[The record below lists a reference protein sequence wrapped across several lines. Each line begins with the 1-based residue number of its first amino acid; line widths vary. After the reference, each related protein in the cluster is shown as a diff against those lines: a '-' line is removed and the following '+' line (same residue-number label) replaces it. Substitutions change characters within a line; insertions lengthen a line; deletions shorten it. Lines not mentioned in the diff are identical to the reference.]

1 MGSFSLIPTEMTSQD
16 MLFHLSVVLFFISS
30 LLVSYAVIL
39 HGDKYL
45 ENDETSGMS
54 SSSTFMVSS
63 GVVFCSGFLLI
74 VAGCI
79 VGQKHLIYLDCVS
92 KWIRCGK
99 RDTNNK
105 WQKYPYM
112 GGVDERYFLIF
123 KMILYRMR
131 GKKTHH
137 HILKGEY
144 HGF

>member
-45 ENDETSGMS
+45 ENDETSGIS
-54 SSSTFMVSS
+54 SYTFIVLS

-79 VGQKHLIYLDCVS
+79 VG
-92 KWIRCGK
+92 
-99 RDTNNK
+99 
-105 WQKYPYM
+105 
-112 GGVDERYFLIF
+112 
-123 KMILYRMR
+123 
-131 GKKTHH
+131 
-137 HILKGEY
+137 
-144 HGF
+144 

>member
-79 VGQKHLIYLDCVS
+79 VG
-92 KWIRCGK
+92 
-99 RDTNNK
+99 
-105 WQKYPYM
+105 
-112 GGVDERYFLIF
+112 
-123 KMILYRMR
+123 
-131 GKKTHH
+131 
-137 HILKGEY
+137 
-144 HGF
+144 